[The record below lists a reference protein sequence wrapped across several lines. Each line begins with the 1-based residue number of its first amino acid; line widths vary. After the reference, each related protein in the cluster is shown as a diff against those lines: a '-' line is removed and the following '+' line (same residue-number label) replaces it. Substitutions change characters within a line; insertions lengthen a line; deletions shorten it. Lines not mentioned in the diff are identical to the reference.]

1 MSTVDKLNYTIEAK
15 NNIRDA
21 CIAKGVGVP
30 DSAPFGEYGKY
41 ILALPTGGAGGDNPK
56 LHSPVISIYKSREI
70 YIDDQNTNG
79 CFSEK
84 VDIQLNYATFAE
96 AIMEN
101 GHASIPF
108 EKGTIQSGDELFAI
122 VSAENFYDSS
132 PTIKVITK
140 DDISTHGDG
149 SLNKVTNGYNNH
161 IKINSIDIETSIVN
175 SNYFAGNINNENGWL
190 DAFKNAEHSYDS
202 YTYPLFNTT
211 TGNYGTKQ
219 ESTDGKVYQSWQQV
233 YAGTTVYSDVCCDA
247 TKANKTCRLE
257 VRGSAWTSSITIGS
271 IKFDIDDLGLLTL
284 KELVTN
290 EIIEPLVLMWSG
302 ITSGPYYFNNLLNI
316 YDGGNTSGNYPT
328 MYLYFIL
335 TEGHRINNLSMYS
348 NNNTATE
355 YADGLAFTAF
365 DNDLFN
371 IEYRD

>member
-41 ILALPTGGAGGDNPK
+41 ILSLPTGGAGGDNPK
-56 LHSPVISIYKSREI
+56 LHSPIISIYKSREI
-70 YIDDQNTNG
+70 HIDDQNTNG

-140 DDISTHGDG
+140 KDLVAYGDG

-161 IKINSIDIETSIVN
+161 IRINGIDIETSIVN

-190 DAFKNAEHSYDS
+190 DAFKDAEHSYDS
-202 YTYPLFNTT
+202 YESPLFKRTT
-211 TGNYGTKQ
+211 DNYGTKQ
-219 ESTDGKVYQSWQQV
+219 ESTDGKVYQSWQSV
-233 YAGTTVYSDVCCDA
+233 YAGTNVYSNVCCDA
-247 TKANKTCRLE
+247 TKVDKTCRLE
-257 VRGSAWTSSITIGS
+257 IHGGAMTSSITIGA

-302 ITSGPYYFNNLLNI
+302 ITVGPYYFNNLLNI
-316 YDGGNTSGNYPT
+316 YDGGNTSGNYPG
-328 MYLYFIL
+328 MCLYFIL
-335 TEGHRINNLSMYS
+335 KKGHKINNLSMYS
-348 NNNTATE
+348 NANTATS

-365 DNDLFN
+365 DNDLFS
-371 IEYRD
+371 IAYRD

>member
-1 MSTVDKLNYTIEAK
+1 MSTADKLNYTIEAK

-56 LHSPVISIYKSREI
+56 LHSPIISIYKSREI
-70 YIDDQNTNG
+70 HIDDQSTNG

-84 VDIQLNYATFAE
+84 VDIQLNYVAFAE

-108 EKGTIQSGDELFAI
+108 EKGAIQSGDELFAI

-132 PTIKVITK
+132 PTIKVLTR
-140 DDISTHGDG
+140 DDFLTYGDG

-161 IKINSIDIETSIVN
+161 IKINGIDIETSIVN

-190 DAFKNAEHSYDS
+190 DAFKNAEHSYNS
-202 YTYPLFNTT
+202 YETPLFNRT

-219 ESTDGKVYQSWQQV
+219 ESTDGKVYQSWQSV
-233 YAGTTVYSDVCCDA
+233 YAGTNVYSNVCCDA
-247 TKANKTCRLE
+247 TKVDKTCRLE
-257 VRGSAWTSSITIGS
+257 IYGASMTGSITIGA

-302 ITSGPYYFNNLLNI
+302 ATNGSYYFSDLFNI
-316 YDGGNTSGNYPT
+316 YDGGNTKGNYPF
-328 MYLYFIL
+328 MRLYFIL
-335 TEGHRINNLSMYS
+335 TKGHKINNLSMYS
-348 NNNTATE
+348 STDTATT

-365 DNDLFN
+365 DNDFFS

>member
-1 MSTVDKLNYTIEAK
+1 MSTTDKLNYTIEAK

-30 DSAPFGEYGKY
+30 ASAPFGEYGKY

-56 LHSPVISIYKSREI
+56 LHSPIISIYKSREI
-70 YIDDQNTNG
+70 HIDDQNTNG

-122 VSAENFYDSS
+122 VSAKNFYDSS
-132 PTIKVITK
+132 PTIKVLTR
-140 DDISTHGDG
+140 DDFVAYGDG

-161 IKINSIDIETSIVN
+161 IKINGIDIETSIIN

-190 DAFKNAEHSYDS
+190 DAFKNAEHSYNS
-202 YTYPLFNTT
+202 YETPLFNRT

-219 ESTDGKVYQSWQQV
+219 ESTDGKVYQSWQSV
-233 YAGTTVYSDVCCDA
+233 YAGTNVYSNVCCDA
-247 TKANKTCRLE
+247 TKVNKTCRLE
-257 VRGSAWTSSITIGS
+257 IYGASMTGNITIGA

-302 ITSGPYYFNNLLNI
+302 TTVGNCYFSNLLNI
-316 YDGGNTSGNYPT
+316 YDGGKAGGSYPA
-328 MYLYFIL
+328 MHLYFIL
-335 TEGHRINNLSMYS
+335 KKGHKIHNLSMYS
-348 NNNTATE
+348 STNTSTS
-355 YADGLAFTAF
+355 YPDGLTFTAF
-365 DNDLFN
+365 DNDLFS

>member
-1 MSTVDKLNYTIEAK
+1 MSTADKLNYTIEAK

-56 LHSPVISIYKSREI
+56 LHSPIISIYKSREI
-70 YIDDQNTNG
+70 HIDDQSTNG

-84 VDIQLNYATFAE
+84 VDIQLNYVAFAE

-132 PTIKVITK
+132 PTIKVLTR
-140 DDISTHGDG
+140 DDFATYGDG

-161 IKINSIDIETSIVN
+161 IKINYIDIETSIVN
-175 SNYFAGNINNENGWL
+175 NNYFSGNINNENGWL

-202 YTYPLFNTT
+202 YAYPLFNTAT
-211 TGNYGTKQ
+211 DNYGTKQ
-219 ESTDGKVYQSWQQV
+219 ESRDGKVYQSWQRV

-247 TKANKTCRLE
+247 TKMDKTCRLE
-257 VRGSAWTSSITIGS
+257 VRGNAWTGNMTIGA

-302 ITSGPYYFNNLLNI
+302 TTSGSYYFKDLLNI
-316 YDGGNTSGNYPT
+316 YDGGNTVGFYPA

-335 TEGHRINNLSMYS
+335 TKRHKINNLSMHS
-348 NNNTATE
+348 STNTATA
-355 YADGLAFTAF
+355 YADGLVFTAF

>member
-1 MSTVDKLNYTIEAK
+1 MSTADKLNYTIEAK

-41 ILALPTGGAGGDNPK
+41 ILALPTGGEGGDNPK
-56 LHSPVISIYKSREI
+56 LHSPIISIYKSREI
-70 YIDDQNTNG
+70 HIDDQSTNG

-84 VDIQLNYATFAE
+84 VAIQLNYVAFTE

-132 PTIKVITK
+132 PTIKVLTR
-140 DDISTHGDG
+140 DDFVTYGDG

-161 IKINSIDIETSIVN
+161 IKINGIDIETSIVN
-175 SNYFAGNINNENGWL
+175 KYFAGNINNENGWL

-202 YTYPLFNTT
+202 YVTPLFDRT

-219 ESTDGKVYQSWQQV
+219 ESTDGKVYQSWQRV

-247 TKANKTCRLE
+247 TKVDKTCRLE
-257 VRGSAWTSSITIGS
+257 VHGTSWTGSITIGA

-284 KELVTN
+284 KKLVTN
-290 EIIEPLVLMWSG
+290 EIIEPLVLMWS
-302 ITSGPYYFNNLLNI
+302 SHPQGPYYFKDLFNI
-316 YDGGNTSGNYPT
+316 YDGGNTGGSYPN

-335 TEGHRINNLSMYS
+335 KKGHKINNLSMHS
-348 NNNTATE
+348 SVNTATD

>member
-1 MSTVDKLNYTIEAK
+1 MSTADKLNYTIEAK

-56 LHSPVISIYKSREI
+56 LHSPIISIYKHREI
-70 YIDDQNTNG
+70 HIDDQNTNG

-108 EKGTIQSGDELFAI
+108 EKGTIQSGDELSAI
-122 VSAENFYDSS
+122 VSAKNFYDSS
-132 PTIKVITK
+132 PTIKVLTR
-140 DDISTHGDG
+140 DDLAAYGDG

-161 IKINSIDIETSIVN
+161 IKINDIDIETSIVN

-190 DAFKNAEHSYDS
+190 DAFKNAEHSYDGYAS
-202 YTYPLFNTT
+202 PLFNRT

-219 ESTDGKVYQSWQQV
+219 ESTDGKAYQSWQRV

-247 TKANKTCRLE
+247 TKTNKTCRLE
-257 VRGSAWTSSITIGS
+257 VQGGAYTSSISIGA

-302 ITSGPYYFNNLLNI
+302 TTVGPYYFSNLLNI
-316 YDGGNTSGNYPT
+316 YDGGSTSGNYPT

-335 TEGHRINNLSMYS
+335 TKGHKINNLSMYS
-348 NNNTATE
+348 STDTATS

>member
-1 MSTVDKLNYTIEAK
+1 MSTADKLNYTIEAK

-56 LHSPVISIYKSREI
+56 LHPPIISIYKSREI
-70 YIDDQNTNG
+70 HIDDQSTNG

-84 VDIQLNYATFAE
+84 VDIQLNYVAFAE

-108 EKGTIQSGDELFAI
+108 EKGAIQSGDELFAI

-132 PTIKVITK
+132 PTIKVLTR
-140 DDISTHGDG
+140 DDFVTYGDG

-161 IKINSIDIETSIVN
+161 IKINGIDIETSIIN

-190 DAFKNAEHSYDS
+190 DAFKNAEHSYNS
-202 YTYPLFNTT
+202 YEAPLFNRT

-219 ESTDGKVYQSWQQV
+219 ESTDGKVYQFWQRV

-247 TKANKTCRLE
+247 TKVDKTCRLE
-257 VRGSAWTSSITIGS
+257 VQGGHFTTGIAIGA
-271 IKFDIDDLGLLTL
+271 IKFNIDDLGLLTL

-302 ITSGPYYFNNLLNI
+302 TTGGNYYFSDLFNI
-316 YDGGNTSGNYPT
+316 YDGGNTKGYYPF
-328 MYLYFIL
+328 MHLYFIL
-335 TEGHRINNLSMYS
+335 KKGHKINNLSMYS
-348 NNNTATE
+348 NTNTATS

>member
-15 NNIRDA
+15 NNIRNA

-56 LHSPVISIYKSREI
+56 LHPPIISIYKSREI
-70 YIDDQNTNG
+70 HIDDQSTNG

-84 VDIQLNYATFAE
+84 VAIQLNYVAFAE

-108 EKGTIQSGDELFAI
+108 EKGAIQSGDELYAI
-122 VSAENFYDSS
+122 VSAENFHDSS
-132 PTIKVITK
+132 PTIKILVR
-140 DDISTHGDG
+140 DDFLTYGDG
-149 SLNKVTNGYNNH
+149 SLNQVTNGYNNH
-161 IKINSIDIETSIVN
+161 IKINGIDIETSIIN
-175 SNYFAGNINNENGWL
+175 NYFAGNINNENGWF

-202 YTYPLFNTT
+202 YITPLFNRTT
-211 TGNYGTKQ
+211 DNYGTKQ
-219 ESTDGKVYQSWQQV
+219 ESTDGKVYQSWQRV
-233 YAGTTVYSDVCCDA
+233 YAGINVYLDVCCDA
-247 TKANKTCRLE
+247 TKVDKTCCLE
-257 VRGSAWTSSITIGS
+257 VHGGAWTSGISIGAIN
-271 IKFDIDDLGLLTL
+271 FDIDDLGLLTL
-284 KELVTN
+284 KKLVTN

-302 ITSGPYYFNNLLNI
+302 TTAGSYYFGNLLNI
-316 YDGGNTSGNYPT
+316 YDGGNTGGSYPI
-328 MYLYFIL
+328 MRLYFIL
-335 TEGHRINNLSMYS
+335 KKGHKINNLSMYS
-348 NNNTATE
+348 NTNTATS
-355 YADGLAFTAF
+355 YTDGLGFTAF

>member
-15 NNIRDA
+15 DNIRNA

-41 ILALPTGGAGGDNPK
+41 ILALPTGGEGGDNPK
-56 LHSPVISIYKSREI
+56 LHSPIISIYKSREI
-70 YIDDQNTNG
+70 HIDDQSTNG

-84 VDIQLNYATFAE
+84 VAIQLNYVAFAE

-108 EKGTIQSGDELFAI
+108 EKGTIQIGDELFAI
-122 VSAENFYDSS
+122 VSAENFYDSG
-132 PTIKVITK
+132 PTIKVLTR
-140 DDISTHGDG
+140 DDFVTYGDG

-161 IKINSIDIETSIVN
+161 IKINGIDIETSIVN
-175 SNYFAGNINNENGWL
+175 NYFAWNINNENGWF

-202 YTYPLFNTT
+202 YASPLFNRTT
-211 TGNYGTKQ
+211 DNYGTKQ

-233 YAGTTVYSDVCCDA
+233 YAGTIVYSNVCCDA
-247 TKANKTCRLE
+247 TKVDKTCRLE
-257 VRGSAWTSSITIGS
+257 VHAAAWTGNITIGA

-302 ITSGPYYFNNLLNI
+302 TTAGSYYFSNLLNI
-316 YDGGNTSGNYPT
+316 YDGGNTGGYYPF
-328 MYLYFIL
+328 MNLYFIL
-335 TEGHRINNLSMYS
+335 TKGHKINNLSMYS
-348 NNNTATE
+348 NTNTATS

>member
-1 MSTVDKLNYTIEAK
+1 MSTADKLNYTIEAK

-56 LHSPVISIYKSREI
+56 LHSPIVSIYKSREI
-70 YIDDQNTNG
+70 HIDDQSTNG

-84 VDIQLNYATFAE
+84 VDIQLNYVAFAE

-108 EKGTIQSGDELFAI
+108 EKGAIQSGDELFAI

-132 PTIKVITK
+132 PTIKVLTR
-140 DDISTHGDG
+140 DDFVTYGDG

-161 IKINSIDIETSIVN
+161 IKINGIDIETSIVN

-190 DAFKNAEHSYDS
+190 DAFKNAEHSYNS
-202 YTYPLFNTT
+202 YETPLFNRT
-211 TGNYGTKQ
+211 TGNYDTKQ
-219 ESTDGKVYQSWQQV
+219 ESTDGKVYQSWQSV
-233 YAGTTVYSDVCCDA
+233 YAGTNVYSNVCCDA
-247 TKANKTCRLE
+247 TKVDKTCRLE
-257 VRGSAWTSSITIGS
+257 IYGASMTGNITIGA

-302 ITSGPYYFNNLLNI
+302 TTGGSYYFRNLLNI
-316 YDGGNTSGNYPT
+316 YDGGSTGGTYPF
-328 MYLYFIL
+328 MNSYFIL
-335 TEGHRINNLSMYS
+335 KKGHKINNLSMYS
-348 NNNTATE
+348 STNTATA

>member
-1 MSTVDKLNYTIEAK
+1 MSTADKLNYTIEAK

-41 ILALPTGGAGGDNPK
+41 ILALPTGGAGKDNPK
-56 LHSPVISIYKSREI
+56 LHSPIISIYKSREI
-70 YIDDQNTNG
+70 HIDDQSTNG

-84 VDIQLNYATFAE
+84 VVIQLNYAAFAE

-132 PTIKVITK
+132 PTIKVLTR
-140 DDISTHGDG
+140 DDFVTYGDG

-161 IKINSIDIETSIVN
+161 IKINGIDIETSIVN
-175 SNYFAGNINNENGWL
+175 KYFAGNINNENGWF
-190 DAFKNAEHSYDS
+190 DAFKNVEHPYNSYVS
-202 YTYPLFNTT
+202 PLFEPT

-219 ESTDGKVYQSWQQV
+219 ESRDGKVCQSWQRV
-233 YAGTTVYSDVCCDA
+233 YAGTNIYSDVCCDA
-247 TKANKTCRLE
+247 TKVDKTCRLE
-257 VRGSAWTSSITIGS
+257 VRGYMYTSYLTIGA

-284 KELVTN
+284 NKLVTN
-290 EIIEPLVLMWSG
+290 EIIEPLVLMLSYHPNG
-302 ITSGPYYFNNLLNI
+302 SYYFKDIFNI
-316 YDGGNTSGNYPT
+316 YDGGNTGGSYP
-328 MYLYFIL
+328 MVHLYFIL
-335 TEGHRINNLSMYS
+335 KKGHKINNLSMYS
-348 NNNTATE
+348 DRDTSTT